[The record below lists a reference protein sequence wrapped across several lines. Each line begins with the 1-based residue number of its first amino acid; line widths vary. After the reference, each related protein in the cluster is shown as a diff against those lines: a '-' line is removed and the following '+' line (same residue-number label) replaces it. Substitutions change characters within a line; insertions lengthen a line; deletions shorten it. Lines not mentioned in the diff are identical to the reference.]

1 MVLAVEPV
9 VPLMVSWV
17 PDRTGVFEPNRLRP
31 FEVPLPIMTMRPA
44 NAGGRQSEPVD
55 SLSRTETGSNVS
67 RDRFESRE

>member
-1 MVLAVEPV
+1 VVLAVEPV

-44 NAGGRQSEPVD
+44 NAGGLD

-67 RDRFESRE
+67 RDRFESGE